1 MELLHA
7 ADAAAREKGVERDEI
22 LMAMEQA
29 IQKAG
34 RAKYGHEHDIR
45 AEIDRKS
52 GEVRLQRYLQVADPV
67 ENEFT
72 QISLKA
78 ARKSKDDIIVG
89 DFLVDDLPPIDLGR
103 IAAQTA
109 KQVIVQKVRE
119 AERKRQYLEYKDR
132 VGEVV
137 SGIVKRI
144 EY

>member
-45 AEIDRKS
+45 AEIDRKT
-52 GEVRLQRYLQVADPV
+52 GEVRLQRWLQVADPV

-72 QISLKA
+72 QITVKA
-78 ARKSKDDIIVG
+78 ARKTDPKIEIGSFI
-89 DFLVDDLPPIDLGR
+89 VDDLPPIEMGR

-109 KQVIVQKVRE
+109 KQV
-119 AERKRQYLEYKDR
+119 
-132 VGEVV
+132 
-137 SGIVKRI
+137 
-144 EY
+144 